1 MARATT
7 FIFLIVCAFPQ
18 LALANATNAS
28 KIGISVVIK
37 EKPQCDF
44 HIADSRQL
52 QSHLRTNSSCEI
64 KTAKLQQYANQVTVT
79 ENGLSRVVMT
89 VQ

>member
-7 FIFLIVCAFPQ
+7 FLFLFICAFPQ
-18 LALANATNAS
+18 LVFANATSSS

-44 HIADSRQL
+44 HIANSRQL
-52 QSHLRTNSSCEI
+52 QSHIGTNSNCEI
-64 KTAKLQQYANQVTVT
+64 KTAKLQQYANQTSVT